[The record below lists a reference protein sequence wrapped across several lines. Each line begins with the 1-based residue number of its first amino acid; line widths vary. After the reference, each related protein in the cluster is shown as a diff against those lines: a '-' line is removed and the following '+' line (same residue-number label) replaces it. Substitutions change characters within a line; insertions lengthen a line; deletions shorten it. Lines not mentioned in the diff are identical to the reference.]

1 MFITRIAPSPSGDMH
16 VGTARTAYFNWL
28 LANASGGKF
37 YLRIDD
43 TNKEKSDPAY
53 TDVILKTM
61 DWLGLDYTGPVLQS
75 ERFDIYRRV
84 AERLLLEWKAELEP
98 NGAVKLVSATIPE
111 TWHDEVAGE
120 MKLSKG
126 DWMAAQETII
136 LRADGS
142 PTYHF
147 ASVVDDVEMG
157 INLVCRGVDHIS
169 NTPRQIGIYNA
180 LGAPVPKFAHI
191 GLIHHGGK
199 KLSKSDGAASMLYY
213 REKGYDP
220 DAVLNFLLRM
230 GWGPKVD
237 DKTAAVID
245 RDRAKALFIDGGTLK
260 ASSSNMDLGKL
271 ESYDRKYKAKKGVW
285 RTGAKLIEG
294 EQ

>member
-1 MFITRIAPSPSGDMH
+1 MYVTRIAPSPSGDMH
-16 VGTARTAYFNWL
+16 IGTARTAYFNWL
-28 LANASGGKF
+28 FAKTTGGTF

-43 TNKEKSDPAY
+43 TNKDKSDPAF

-75 ERFDIYRRV
+75 ERFDKYRRL
-84 AERLLLEWKAELEP
+84 AEQLLLDWKAELEP
-98 NGAVKLVSATIPE
+98 NGAVKLISATVPE

-120 MKLSKG
+120 MKLSKS
-126 DWMAAQETII
+126 DWMSAQETII
-136 LRADGS
+136 LRGDGS

-157 INLVCRGVDHIS
+157 VNLICRGVDHIS
-169 NTPRQIGIYNA
+169 NTPRQIGIFNA
-180 LGAPVPKFAHI
+180 LGASVPKFAHI
-191 GLIHHGGK
+191 GLIHQGGK

-220 DAVLNFLLRM
+220 DAMLNFLLRM

-237 DKTAAVID
+237 DKTAAMID
-245 RDRAKALFIDGGTLK
+245 RQRALELFIGGGTLK
-260 ASSSNMDLGKL
+260 ASAANMDLHKL

-285 RTGAKLIEG
+285 RTGQKLIGDEK
-294 EQ
+294 